1 MSIKFMMNIKNRRRI
16 FPLMLIIG
24 LLSCTSCTNEDKA
37 GKDIPAA
44 AFTMASRSFVEDAV
58 QFTSTSYGGGGGY
71 SFAWNFGDGEKSTE
85 ENPTHIYEDKG
96 VYIVTLK
103 ITDKNGNTNI
113 YRKTIEILNKIVQ
126 IGDLSLK
133 WTSSTHLSKLAG
145 STAALSRDEKSVYIN
160 SNDHVLRCY
169 DTSNGSLKWEFN
181 MIDPSF
187 GTAAAGNS
195 SMTASIDEDGT
206 IYLGTGFSGNG
217 KLFAINPNGTMKWFA
232 FNNATEGFW
241 NKGAASNPSLAY
253 GTATFDSK
261 YVYCGNHGTTGS
273 LVTFDKSTGKRVAY
287 MAQGTS
293 GPAGGTYMGPVI
305 TNQGM
310 MVILSGWGVHGVE
323 NSKMGRDDNTAVSWK
338 WKSFAE
344 SQACFASMAVDN
356 NGRVYGMRL
365 TGGTSQKIFCIE
377 GSTGATVWEKL
388 IDNTGKQDQGGIV
401 IGSDGTVYASL
412 KATGDLPGGIIALS
426 PDNGDIKWQYESS
439 ESVSGTPAID
449 ADGHILFG
457 TEKGN
462 LYVLDPNGRDIVT
475 ALDVAGA
482 ITNSHSPYANE
493 WVPTQG
499 KFWSS
504 PIIGKD
510 GTIYI
515 AVTNV
520 QNEKQS
526 LMVALTSKSVR
537 GASTSAWAMRGK
549 DSQHTSTVK

>member
-1 MSIKFMMNIKNRRRI
+1 MKQALPF
-16 FPLMLIIG
+16 MLIIS
-24 LLSCTSCTNEDKA
+24 LLSFVACNSEDKV
-37 GKDIPAA
+37 GKDIPSA
-44 AFTMASRSFVEDAV
+44 AFSMASRAFVEDAV
-58 QFTSTSYGGGGGY
+58 QFTSTSYGGDGNY
-71 SFAWNFGDGEKSTE
+71 SYKWNFGDGEKSTE
-85 ENPTHIYEDKG
+85 ENPKHIYEDKG

-103 ITDKNGNTNI
+103 ITDGNGNTNI

-133 WTSSTHLSKLAG
+133 WTSSTHLAKLAG
-145 STAALSRDEKSVYIN
+145 STAALSRDGKSVYIN

-169 DTSNGSLKWEFN
+169 DSSNGSQQWEFN
-181 MIDPSF
+181 MANPSF
-187 GTAAAGNS
+187 GTVAAGNS
-195 SMTASIDEDGT
+195 SVTASVDEDGT
-206 IYLGTGFSGNG
+206 IYIGTGFSGNG
-217 KLFAINPNGTMKWFA
+217 KLFAIDVNGNMKWFA
-232 FNNATEGFW
+232 FNNATDGFW
-241 NKGAASNPSLAY
+241 NNGADSKPSLAY
-253 GTATFDSK
+253 GTAVSDSK
-261 YVYCGNHGTTGS
+261 YVYCGNHGTIGS

-287 MAQGTS
+287 MANGAS
-293 GPAGGTYMGPVI
+293 GPAGGTYVGPVV

-323 NSKMGRDDNTAVSWK
+323 KSKMERDDNTAVPWK

-344 SQACFASMAVDN
+344 SQACFASIAVDY

-377 GSTGATVWEKL
+377 GSTGAIVWEKL
-388 IDNTGKQDQGGIV
+388 IDNAGKQDQGGLV
-401 IGSDGTVYASL
+401 IGTDGTVYASL

-426 PDNGDIKWQYESS
+426 PNNGEIKWQYESP

-462 LYVLDPNGRDIVT
+462 FYILDSNGRDIVA

-482 ITNSHSPYANE
+482 ITNSHSPYASE
-493 WVPTQG
+493 WLPTQG

-504 PIIGKD
+504 PIIGND

-515 AVTNV
+515 AITNV
-520 QNEKQS
+520 ENEKQS
-526 LMVALTSKSVR
+526 LMVALTSGLVS
-537 GASTSAWAMRGK
+537 GPATSAWPMKGK
-549 DSQHTSTVK
+549 DPQHTSTIK